1 MNLILCCQTIKNK
14 TEIQYSPSN
23 KQLKVKKKTTNFRY
37 ERHVFY
43 RNSPTLDQWKSRE
56 RTSF

>member
-23 KQLKVKKKTTNFRY
+23 KQLKVKKKKQI
-37 ERHVFY
+37 
-43 RNSPTLDQWKSRE
+43 LDMRDMCSIRILQL
-56 RTSF
+56 